1 MRTAYLRVTK
11 EMDEMK
17 LSYENQ
23 VKDLFEEISR
33 LKMVVQ
39 REENVRKLLSLEHKD
54 QIDNINNEMNGKDL
68 QIQQLEA
75 DIQQANNLRQED

>member
-39 REENVRKLLSLEHKD
+39 REENVRKLLSLEHND